1 MRVIKQL
8 TDNKFLNLK
17 EVSDESMGCKGYQF
31 AERLGVDS
39 IAFICYDQ
47 NNKKF
52 IINNE
57 CTPPIGKMLKRAF
70 GGSLDKVTDK
80 EKIVKAEVEEEVG
93 YNVLSSNIHYVGKSF
108 VSTQMNQFC
117 YLYLVFVT
125 DKNKTERKPENE
137 SEAISH
143 PIYVSEDEIEE
154 GDDWKAITI
163 LTKARKL
170 LLI

>member
-1 MRVIKQL
+1 MRIIKQL
-8 TDNKFLNLK
+8 TNNRFLNLK
-17 EVSDESMGCKGYQF
+17 EVSDDSMGCKGYQF

-39 IAFICYDQ
+39 IAFICYDKSK
-47 NNKKF
+47 NEF

-57 CTPPIGKMLKRAF
+57 CTPPIGKLLKRAF
-70 GGSLDKVTDK
+70 GGSLDKNK
-80 EKIVKAEVEEEVG
+80 EMEKIVKAEVEEEVG
-93 YNVLSSNIHYVGKSF
+93 YNVDDSDINMVGKCF

-117 YLYLVFVT
+117 YLYLVFIS
-125 DKNKTERKPENE
+125 DKKKTERKPENE

-143 PIYVSEDEIEE
+143 PIVVLEEEIED

-170 LLI
+170 KLI